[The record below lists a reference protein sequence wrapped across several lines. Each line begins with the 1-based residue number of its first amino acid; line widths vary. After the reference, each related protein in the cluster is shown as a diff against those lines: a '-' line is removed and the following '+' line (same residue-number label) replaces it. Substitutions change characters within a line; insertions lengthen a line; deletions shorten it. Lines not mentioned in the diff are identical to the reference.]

1 MAVCPSFRTIVIT
14 VCALWLSVSVQA
26 QQAPVSP
33 TVTSADRAYFER
45 FIKIAEPEGPRRP
58 DRLPQYIE
66 FFKREMI
73 NDVRLFAFDVQV
85 EPHADGQIVV
95 RGYVEFEENRSALI
109 KYLRCLGFDRVDD
122 RTEVLPS
129 EDLGPRQFG
138 FVKAAHSLSF
148 DRPSAQSEVVSD
160 CLLGSPLYLLKEM
173 EEGYYLCHSDEG
185 YVGYV
190 AANDVHRVDAK
201 QFARY
206 VNGPRMFVRKDWEA
220 SETRLLPVGSR
231 LKCAGREQ
239 DNSIVELPT
248 GERVAIPNDRCEIHD
263 GNTNGR
269 VERILDNAQGLLGTG
284 YLWGGKTSQGV
295 DCSGLVQVA
304 FGAEGFNLPRDSN
317 QQVYLGALV
326 GTRWYRQG
334 LRPGDTLYFLGRHG
348 KIRHTG
354 IYQGNGKYIES
365 VRPAVQIT
373 SFNPEDEDYNARR
386 AASFAFAKR
395 LLD

>member
-1 MAVCPSFRTIVIT
+1 MAVCPLFRAIVIA
-14 VCALWLSVSVQA
+14 VCALWLSVPVQA
-26 QQAPVSP
+26 QQAPVPP

-45 FIKIAEPEGPRRP
+45 FIKIVEPEGTGRP

-73 NDVRLFAFDVQV
+73 DDVRVFAFDVQV
-85 EPHADGQIVV
+85 EPHANGQVV
-95 RGYVEFEENRSALI
+95 VKGFAEFEETCVALI
-109 KYLRCLGFDRVDD
+109 KFLRCLGFDQVDD
-122 RTEVLPS
+122 QTEVLPS

-148 DRPSAQSEVVSD
+148 DRSSAESEVVSD

-173 EEGYYLCHSDEG
+173 DEGFYLCHSDEG

-201 QFARY
+201 EFARY
-206 VNGPRMFVRKDWEA
+206 VSEPRVFVRKDWEA
-220 SETRLLPVGSR
+220 SDTRVLPVGSR
-231 LKCAGREQ
+231 LKCVGREQ
-239 DNSIVELPT
+239 DNPIVELPT
-248 GERVAIPNDRCEIHD
+248 GERVAIPNDYCEIHD
-263 GNTNGR
+263 GDTNAR
-269 VERILDNAQGLLGTG
+269 VERILDNAQGLLGTR

-326 GTRWYRQG
+326 ATRSYRQG

-354 IYQGNGKYIES
+354 IYQGHDKYIES

-373 SFNPEDEDYNARR
+373 SFNPEDKNYNARR

-395 LLD
+395 LLE